1 MFVGHL
7 AAAFTGRTAARGTS
21 LVWFVAA
28 ANLVDLIWP
37 LLLVAGIER
46 VRIDPGNTAFTPLAF
61 ESYPW
66 THSLLM
72 GVVWAIALAALSRQF
87 GAPSSAARLIGAL
100 VVSHWVLDFVSH
112 RPDLPL
118 LPWSDGRYGLC
129 LWQSIPATF
138 AIEGLM
144 WIAGLALFLRVRRP
158 LGVQG
163 QLALWSFVLVSTFL
177 WAFSPFSPPPP
188 SEQAVAYFSLFGW
201 IIVPWAVWIERT
213 SEAR

>member
-7 AAAFTGRTAARGTS
+7 AAALTGRTVTRGTS

-37 LLLVAGIER
+37 LLLIAGIER

-72 GVVWAIALAALSRQF
+72 GVVWGIALAALSRQF
-87 GAPSSAARLIGAL
+87 GAPPSAARLIGAL

-118 LPWSDGRYGLC
+118 LPWSHGRYGHGI
-129 LWQSIPATF
+129 WQSITATF
-138 AIEGLM
+138 AVEGLM

-158 LGVQG
+158 LGIRG
-163 QLALWSFVLVSTFL
+163 QLALWSFVLVSTLL

-188 SEQAVAYFSLFGW
+188 SEQAVAYFSIFGW
-201 IIVPWAVWIERT
+201 IIVPWAWWIERT
-213 SEAR
+213 SEPR